1 MRTLLIRLRRALKTT
16 QLARRLNRRL
26 PSERRCKECFVPF
39 IGVFSIPFRLM
50 QIRPSRKNPHLC
62 TL

>member
-16 QLARRLNRRL
+16 QLARRLYRRL